1 MHVADDCNITWKGK
15 RLETHPSEGD
25 GVQFHTVAYSA
36 ATARKRS
43 VTISYHCS
51 GEKEYRNLCAGFC
64 DLSTQRKKYT
74 YACICWCGPRLSPE
88 MRQCRPSQTDTR
100 LACYPREARA
110 HGGTAVLAW
119 SQQTLP
125 RAQDSSSCN
134 NPKIEKANAQR
145 PTSTPSGNFTQV
157 MCLILISL
165 ENFSIP
171 LHICICSNNKIVF

>member
-1 MHVADDCNITWKGK
+1 MQCAVPYGGVLCSHSEKAICNNLLLPFG
-15 RLETHPSEGD
+15 
-25 GVQFHTVAYSA
+25 
-36 ATARKRS
+36 
-43 VTISYHCS
+43 

-64 DLSTQRKKYT
+64 DLSTQRRKYT

-100 LACYPREARA
+100 LACYPREARG
-110 HGGTAVLAW
+110 HTGTAVLAW

-134 NPKIEKANAQR
+134 NPKIEKANTQR